1 MRSNGWPCGKR
12 AVPARW
18 NPSRDAER
26 APNASGQHS
35 RQTNLLVP
43 DALTQALRGAALV
56 VVQAP
61 AGFGKT
67 TAAHAALDGA
77 ADVAWY
83 DAQPWE
89 ADAFAEALLARVREV
104 RPDVGRLTLA
114 LAEQRADPER
124 LGATFAEELRH
135 VDAPLRIVVD
145 DAHVLG
151 ASFATFA
158 RSLVRGLPEPVRL
171 VLLARGSLDVGL
183 PEAVAAGRGA
193 LIDAAVLRFDVA
205 ETRSLAATLGVPLDD
220 ARARALVERTEGW
233 PIAVALALRAPES
246 SDALLDDLVGRRIA
260 ALDDDQR
267 ALLASSVAY
276 ETIEPELVAPG
287 DARYARLLAELA
299 ADASL
304 VARASGAFR
313 VHPLVRDLLARRLGA
328 DALAVLHAA
337 AATAYARAGR
347 VRPAMFHLERARDA
361 SADAAFLRTHA
372 AAAVESGLTEGVR
385 AALARMRAAGV
396 DEPALFA
403 FVEGIVLKARGGDGR
418 PAFAVAAQEAGARG
432 DDALAFEARLAL
444 VEADLAHGEPVATE
458 RIDDLLAR
466 ATVGGTAGIAK
477 AQVRAGWADAIA
489 GRFAQ
494 ALARLDALDAGD
506 PALLADVAPLEAY
519 AHVALG
525 DFESGERIANGLIEA
540 WSSSDDLMRYSGAL
554 VWGARFALL
563 RGDTAAAYELA
574 REAERIARPFG
585 LRPQAA
591 ALHGTL
597 AEAALH
603 VGDTALA
610 RHEARAALRSAG
622 AAWYARD
629 AARTRSLAA
638 RIIARADALDG
649 NYDAA
654 LRAADALAGDD
665 PLVAADRAIYAGLA
679 HEHDAAA
686 RREHARRAIAAATP
700 VDAADAVWLWSAA
713 ALLDALAGRAS
724 TAQAQYGAFHALIGR
739 RAEAGGRSFETQLI
753 ERLAAPH
760 LARRA
765 TAALP
770 IALPLEALTLRE
782 AEILALLAAGLTNRE
797 IAQRLVLSART
808 VETHV
813 ARVTGKLGVNSRARA
828 VARAVALGLVDP
840 TAAAV

>member
-1 MRSNGWPCGKR
+1 M
-12 AVPARW
+12 
-18 NPSRDAER
+18 
-26 APNASGQHS
+26 
-35 RQTNLLVP
+35 
-43 DALTQALRGAALV
+43 RGAALV

-183 PEAVAAGRGA
+183 PEAVAAGRGV

-418 PAFAVAAQEAGARG
+418 SAFAVAAQEAGARG

-760 LARRA
+760 LAGRA
-765 TAALP
+765 TAASP